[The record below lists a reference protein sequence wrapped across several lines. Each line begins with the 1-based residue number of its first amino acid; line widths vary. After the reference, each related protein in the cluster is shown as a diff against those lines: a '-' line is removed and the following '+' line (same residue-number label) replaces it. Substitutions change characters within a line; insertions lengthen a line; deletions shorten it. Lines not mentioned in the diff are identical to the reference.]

1 MKIIQSS
8 QLSEVNP
15 ISECFIVKNVIDESE
30 CDKIINYL
38 NDKLNSLEENQKFEG
53 DNWYYDVKKS
63 DTYFH
68 SFLFN
73 QLSSVNCPAIVGA
86 YKKLFEY
93 YKFLGQDIEGD
104 FEYHMGND
112 FSEDIKTINPLVFW
126 YPAGVGRFDWHQHPP
141 QYQKFQLLLN
151 LTQPNLDYVGGHT
164 HVKLNEAQVEIFD
177 ENFEKG
183 DVFSFPYTLWH
194 KVEPVIQ
201 SISALKARVS
211 LLMPVHP
218 RVGIATKY
226 K

>member
-8 QLSEVNP
+8 QLAEVNP
-15 ISECFIVKNVIDESE
+15 TLECFIVKNVIADLE
-30 CDKIINYL
+30 CEKIIAYL
-38 NDKLNSLEENQKFEG
+38 SEKLNSFEENQKFEG
-53 DNWYYDVKKS
+53 NNWYYDAKKE

-73 QLSSVNCPAIVGA
+73 QLSTVSCISIIDA

-93 YKFLGQDIEGD
+93 YKFLGQDIEGN
-104 FEYHMGND
+104 FEYHMSSD
-112 FSEDIKTINPLVFW
+112 LLEHVKTINPLVFW

-164 HVKLNEAQVEIFD
+164 HVKLNEDQVEIFN
-177 ENFEKG
+177 ENFGKG

-194 KVEPVIQ
+194 KVEPVLK
-201 SISALKARVS
+201 SVGALKARVS
-211 LLMPVHP
+211 LLMPLHP
-218 RVGIATKY
+218 RVGVETKY